1 MTTWEPATTYANS
14 APSGT
19 PSSAPTDTGPADT
32 AANPSTQA
40 TPTTSDTPTTPH
52 PTSPTPP
59 TSNPNTPTATAQ
71 QEQQPATTPE
81 QDASNHPES
90 GEPMN
95 PITCPNCKHHINHH
109 TVIGCTTC
117 HKQPHS
123 RHDPVCHL
131 SPAGITNA
139 LIETE
144 RRIATASAA
153 YHQVVLNER
162 DLARA
167 ENQKLKD
174 MLR

>member
-19 PSSAPTDTGPADT
+19 PSSAPTDTGPAGA

-59 TSNPNTPTATAQ
+59 TSNPNTHTATAQ

-81 QDASNHPES
+81 PDASNPPEN

-95 PITCPNCKHHINHH
+95 TITCPNCKHHIHSH
-109 TVIGCTTC
+109 TITGCTAC
-117 HKQPHS
+117 NI
-123 RHDPVCHL
+123 CHL
-131 SPAGITNA
+131 SPAGIANA

-153 YHQVVLNER
+153 YHQVVVNER
-162 DLARA
+162 DLAWA
-167 ENQKLKD
+167 EIRHLKAN
-174 MLR
+174 R